1 MPASKINL
9 SQMVDLAVGTP
20 EVGAVNANVLHT
32 LLHAMLRQLNIV
44 DVQADFSFSCSFA
57 PFTLSELRN
66 L

>member
-1 MPASKINL
+1 
-9 SQMVDLAVGTP
+9 MVDLAVGTP

-44 DVQADFSFSCSFA
+44 DVLILFSFSCSFA

-66 L
+66 